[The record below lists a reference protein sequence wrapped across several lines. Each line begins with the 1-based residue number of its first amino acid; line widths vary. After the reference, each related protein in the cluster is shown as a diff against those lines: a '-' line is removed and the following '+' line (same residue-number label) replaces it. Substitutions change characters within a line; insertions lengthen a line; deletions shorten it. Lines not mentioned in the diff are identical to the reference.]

1 MDTNERIERLE
12 RVVEALMEEVKVM
25 KEMVHYHHGSTPP
38 PRRIYGPDN
47 HDYQPSKWLCP
58 SCKKPLNDTSPCL
71 DPNCPF
77 RVSGAM
83 YK

>member
-1 MDTNERIERLE
+1 MDNTERIERLE
-12 RVVEALMEEVKVM
+12 RVVEALMEEVKAM
-25 KEMVHYHHGSTPP
+25 KEMVHYHHGSTPSP
-38 PRRIYGPDN
+38 RIYGPN

-58 SCKKPLNDTSPCL
+58 SCKKSLNDTSPCL

-77 RVSGAM
+77 RVSGVM